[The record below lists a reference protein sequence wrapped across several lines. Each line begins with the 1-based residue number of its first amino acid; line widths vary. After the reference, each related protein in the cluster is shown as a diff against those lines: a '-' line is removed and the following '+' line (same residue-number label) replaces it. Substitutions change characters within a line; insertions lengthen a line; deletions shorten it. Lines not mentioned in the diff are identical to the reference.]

1 MRSKD
6 DGWKDREK
14 KKKEKDMVDLTKA
27 YEANKLDLVLI
38 VKIT

>member
-1 MRSKD
+1 MMAGKTKKR
-6 DGWKDREK
+6 
-14 KKKEKDMVDLTKA
+14 KKKERDMVDLTKA